1 MKLPRIFFGWY
12 IVAAGSV
19 ASALLAA
26 TRSYGAGLFLVP
38 LISEFGWSRAE
49 VSGAF
54 SLGRLEGGILGPAGG
69 ILVDRL
75 GPRVMMLVGVP
86 ITALGFFL
94 LASLSHITD
103 WAGMA
108 PLIVFYVIWVAFIA
122 LGDSVGASDAV
133 SASVANWFHKK
144 RALALGM
151 LSIGVP
157 VGGAIWTPA
166 LGWVIDS
173 SGWRSAAVIMG
184 LAFLFVGIPTA
195 MVMRHRPEP
204 YGWLP
209 DGDPLPPSAPG
220 SAGQPG
226 GERRATTLIER
237 PGFTLRQALATPAF
251 WLLNGSVAL
260 RIMVTSSV
268 IIHIAALMQDL
279 GMSTTEAAGMLS
291 ALALVSIFG
300 RVAMG
305 WLGDRFGIRSVYMGS
320 LVTLIAGLIVVAYA
334 HETWQIWLFMILFA
348 PAYGGL
354 ASMTP
359 AFRAD
364 LFGVKAY
371 ASIGGAM
378 EPVIMLGTI
387 TGPFMA
393 GYIFD
398 MTGSYRTAMLIFA
411 AASAVNLILI
421 GALKRPPLPA
431 TVASAPAT
439 TS

>member
-1 MKLPRIFFGWY
+1 MQRPRIFFGWY

-19 ASALLAA
+19 ASALLSA
-26 TRSYGAGLFLVP
+26 TRSYGAGLFLLP
-38 LISEFGWSRAE
+38 ISTEFGWSRAE

-54 SLGRLEGGILGPAGG
+54 SLGRLEGGILGPIAG

-75 GPRVMMLVGVP
+75 GPRVMMFIGVP
-86 ITALGFFL
+86 ITAFGFFV
-94 LASLSHITD
+94 LASLTNITE
-103 WAGMA
+103 WSNLA
-108 PLIVFYVIWVAFIA
+108 PLVVFYFIWVAFIA
-122 LGDSVGASDAV
+122 LGDSIGAGDGV
-133 SASVANWFHKK
+133 SASVAHWFHRK

-157 VGGAIWTPA
+157 VGGALWTPA
-166 LGWVIDS
+166 LGWVIDN

-184 LAFLFVGIPTA
+184 VAFLLIGIPA
-195 MVMRHRPEP
+195 AFVMRHRPEP

-209 DGDPLPPSAPG
+209 DGDPLPPDYHARSKTGA
-220 SAGQPG
+220 AGKV
-226 GERRATTLIER
+226 TLSEL
-237 PGFTLRQALATPAF
+237 PGFTLRQALATPAY
-251 WLLNGSVAL
+251 WLLNASVAL

-291 ALALVSIFG
+291 ALALVSVIG
-300 RVAMG
+300 RLLMG
-305 WLGDRFGIRSVYMGS
+305 WLGDRIGMRGVYMGS
-320 LVTLIAGLIVVAYA
+320 LVALIAGLIIVAYA
-334 HETWQIWLFMILFA
+334 HNAWQIWLFMFLFA

-378 EPVIMLGTI
+378 EPVVMIGTI

-393 GYIFD
+393 GYVFD
-398 MTGSYRTAMLIFA
+398 VTGSYRVAMLIFA
-411 AASAVNLILI
+411 AASVVNLLLI
-421 GALKRPPLPA
+421 SFLKRPELPVSVQA
-431 TVASAPAT
+431 ETIPA
-439 TS
+439 

>member
-1 MKLPRIFFGWY
+1 MQRPRIFFGWY

-19 ASALLAA
+19 ASALLSA
-26 TRSYGAGLFLVP
+26 TRSYGAGLFLIP
-38 LISEFGWSRAE
+38 LINDFGWSRAE
-49 VSGAF
+49 VSAAF
-54 SLGRLEGGILGPAGG
+54 SLGRLEGGILGPVSG

-75 GPRVMMLVGVP
+75 GPRVMMFIGIP
-86 ITALGFFL
+86 ITAFGFFL
-94 LASLSHITD
+94 MALMTHLAD
-103 WAGMA
+103 WTGLA
-108 PLIVFYVIWVAFIA
+108 PLMVFYFIWVAFIA
-122 LGDSVGASDAV
+122 LGDSIGASDSV
-133 SASVANWFHKK
+133 SASVANWFRRK

-151 LSIGVP
+151 LSLGVP
-157 VGGAIWTPA
+157 VGGALWTPA

-173 SGWRSAAVIMG
+173 SGWRMAAIIMG
-184 LAFLFVGIPTA
+184 CAFLLVGIPAA

-209 DGDPLPPSAPG
+209 DGEQLPSDHAYAVAAKG
-220 SAGQPG
+220 KGK
-226 GERRATTLIER
+226 ATLSEL
-237 PGFTLRQALATPAF
+237 PGFTLRQALATRAY
-251 WLLNGSVAL
+251 WILNVSVAL

-291 ALALVSIFG
+291 ALALVSITG
-300 RVAMG
+300 RLAMG
-305 WLGDRFGIRSVYMGS
+305 WLGDRIGLRGVYIGS
-320 LVTLIAGLIVVAYA
+320 LAALIVGLVVVAYA
-334 HETWQIWLFMILFA
+334 QSTWHIWLFMILFA

-378 EPVIMLGTI
+378 EPVTMIGTI

-393 GYIFD
+393 GYVFD
-398 MTGSYRTAMLIFA
+398 VTGSYRIAMLIFA
-411 AASAVNLILI
+411 AASAVNLLLI
-421 GALKRPPLPA
+421 WFLKRPEMP
-431 TVASAPAT
+431 VAVPVESAA
-439 TS
+439 